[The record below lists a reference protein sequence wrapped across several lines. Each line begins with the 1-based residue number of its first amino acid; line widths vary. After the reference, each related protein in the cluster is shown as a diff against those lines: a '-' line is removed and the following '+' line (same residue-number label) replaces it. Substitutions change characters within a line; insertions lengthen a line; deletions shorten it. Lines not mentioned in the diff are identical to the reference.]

1 MSTFIFNHDNA
12 LKITTHI
19 FLKDHGIPLILKL
32 CEDNV
37 QKLED
42 ILQTLKKKCDCED
55 SMMSVCIHASIMWA
69 PLNTHITTKLT
80 FKYRFAAY
88 GYGFMI
94 YFPLFIVRILEVI
107 SLESDIGWL
116 CSLT

>member
-42 ILQTLKKKCDCED
+42 ILQTLKKMWLWRFYDECMH
-55 SMMSVCIHASIMWA
+55 SCIHNVSTIEHTYY
-69 PLNTHITTKLT
+69 NQTNI
-80 FKYRFAAY
+80 
-88 GYGFMI
+88 
-94 YFPLFIVRILEVI
+94 
-107 SLESDIGWL
+107 
-116 CSLT
+116 

>member
-42 ILQTLKKKCDCED
+42 ILQTLKK
-55 SMMSVCIHASIMWA
+55 M
-69 PLNTHITTKLT
+69 
-80 FKYRFAAY
+80 
-88 GYGFMI
+88 
-94 YFPLFIVRILEVI
+94 
-107 SLESDIGWL
+107 
-116 CSLT
+116 